1 MPPRAS
7 GRSRPGSRPRA
18 DRPAPAPDHS
28 LRMAGRFVVPGAS
41 SELTAPK
48 RGATDSQGGAMSDEL
63 RGHYGAN
70 DDDVEGHGH
79 FGANDEGDEVEGHGH
94 YGANDEQ
101 RGHFGENDEVEGHGH
116 FGANDEQ
123 RGHYGAN
130 DEDDEVEGH
139 AKFG

>member
-1 MPPRAS
+1 
-7 GRSRPGSRPRA
+7 
-18 DRPAPAPDHS
+18 
-28 LRMAGRFVVPGAS
+28 MAGRFVVPGAS

-79 FGANDEGDEVEGHGH
+79 FGANDE
-94 YGANDEQ
+94 
-101 RGHFGENDEVEGHGH
+101 
-116 FGANDEQ
+116 Q

-130 DEDDEVEGH
+130 DEGDEVEGH
-139 AKFG
+139 GNFGADHEQHGHIGQEDEERGYVGGSGEVGGDGQGSATDEESGRGGA

>member
-79 FGANDEGDEVEGHGH
+79 FGANDEQRGH
-94 YGANDEQ
+94 YGANDE
-101 RGHFGENDEVEGHGH
+101 GDEVEGHGH

-123 RGHYGAN
+123 RGHFGENDESDEVEGHGHYGAN
-130 DEDDEVEGH
+130 DEQR
-139 AKFG
+139 